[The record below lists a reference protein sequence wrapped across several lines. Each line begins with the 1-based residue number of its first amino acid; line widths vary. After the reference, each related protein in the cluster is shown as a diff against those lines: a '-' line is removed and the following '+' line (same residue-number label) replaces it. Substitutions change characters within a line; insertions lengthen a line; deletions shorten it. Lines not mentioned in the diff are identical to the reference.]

1 MTSIELSK
9 KLNISHRA
17 IILLLKKYIDDFKK
31 YGEINIITVK
41 RSKGTTGGR
50 PYQYFELNDKQ
61 IDLLI
66 IYLSPKNN
74 IIKEYKHIYINKLYK

>member
-1 MTSIELSK
+1 MTSIQLSE

-31 YGEINIITVK
+31 YGDMNIITVK
-41 RSKGTTGGR
+41 PSKGTTGGR
-50 PYQYFELNDKQ
+50 PYQYFELNNQQ

-74 IIKEYKHIYINKLYK
+74 IIREYKNLYINKL